1 MPNSITLPVQYSQ
14 AADLIYKVASLT
26 SILDNGEI
34 QIVGKEI
41 KVKKIS
47 VDGAADIS
55 RGGAFVDGDV
65 TATWETK
72 TPNYD
77 RARKFK
83 IDALDEAEFGG
94 LYMDVLAEY
103 IRTKVAPEL
112 DADRFAKYAQASG
125 ILSATPATLSDGAA
139 LLTALN
145 TAAGDMDTNEVP
157 AEGRILYVESSLLR
171 SIQAQDTTKSREVLA
186 SFAQVIGVPAG
197 RFYTKIHKN
206 DGTTTGQTAGG
217 FIRQGS
223 QYPAFEAS
231 KAYSANDM
239 IEADGKIYKVTTAGT
254 SGSTAPTW
262 PTAGTVANGA
272 GALVFT
278 FQEVSGRSINFMI
291 IHQAATLQGIKRTV
305 SPVDAPDADYDSY
318 RVANRVYGIH
328 EVYDNKVKGIY
339 LHNKA

>member
-1 MPNSITLPVQYSQ
+1 MNSITLPVQYQQ

-26 SILDNGEI
+26 SNLDNGEI
-34 QIVGKEI
+34 KMVGKEI

-47 VDGAADIS
+47 VDGAANIS
-55 RGGAFVDGDV
+55 RGGAYVGGDA
-65 TATWETK
+65 TATFETK

-77 RARKFK
+77 RARKFT

-103 IRTKVAPEL
+103 IRTKQAPEI

-125 ILSATPATLSDGAA
+125 ILTVTPATLSDGAA

-145 TAAGDMDTNEVP
+145 VAMGSMDTNEVP
-157 AEGRILYVESSLLR
+157 LEGRILYAESSLLR
-171 SIQAQDTTKSREVLA
+171 AIQALDTTKSREILS
-186 SFAQVIGVPAG
+186 SFSRVVGVPAG
-197 RFYTKIHKN
+197 RFYTKIYKN
-206 DGTTTGQTAGG
+206 DGTTEGQTTGG

-223 QYPAFEAS
+223 QYDAFEAS
-231 KAYSANDM
+231 HAYSVNDM

-262 PTAGTVANGA
+262 PTSGTVANGA

-278 FQEVSGRSINFMI
+278 FQETSGREINFMI
-291 IHQAATLQGIKRTV
+291 IHPTAILQGVKRTV
-305 SPVDAPDADYDSY
+305 SPVDVPDADYDAF
-318 RVANRVYGIH
+318 RVSNRTYGIH
-328 EVYDNKVKGIY
+328 EVYDNKTKGIY